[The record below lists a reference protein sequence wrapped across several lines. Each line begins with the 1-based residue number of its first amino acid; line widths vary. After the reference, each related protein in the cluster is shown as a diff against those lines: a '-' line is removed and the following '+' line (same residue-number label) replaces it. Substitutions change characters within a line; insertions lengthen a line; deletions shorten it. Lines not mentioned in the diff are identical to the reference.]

1 MYSSLSPTVRSPPA
15 PLSVTASVTNPTLST
30 SPRFTARLLGFLW
43 TGRVLS
49 TLLLGGLFIFSCCS
63 RCSPALWD
71 ILRSPFFSR
80 FVLESQAA
88 LSTLIRGPRELKSQ
102 LFFILVVRF
111 FPLKINSV
119 PLLCFHFYN
128 AALFSP
134 CANFAPSP
142 LTDTLL
148 FQIIRIKFDIK
159 LIRQYLCSGF

>member
-1 MYSSLSPTVRSPPA
+1 M
-15 PLSVTASVTNPTLST
+15 TASVTNPTLST

-49 TLLLGGLFIFSCCS
+49 ALLLGGVIHIFLLLQMQS
-63 RCSPALWD
+63 SPVGYSAG
-71 ILRSPFFSR
+71 SFFFFR

-88 LSTLIRGPRELKSQ
+88 LSTLIRGLRELKSQ

-111 FPLKINSV
+111 FLLKINSV
-119 PLLCFHFYN
+119 PLLCLHFYN
-128 AALFSP
+128 AALFSL